1 MSNGVTAIIYPIY
14 NTRMQINDL
23 VKKCNDTERE
33 LIEQMIHNA
42 ADYVRA
48 VIVMETAV
56 NNIANLDADEARE
69 AKQSTDRARTI
80 AHDAFISS
88 VNIVNRICDKH
99 EFRRIYTDGEDR
111 RDYGEFAYR
120 IVRDIFVSRC

>member
-1 MSNGVTAIIYPIY
+1 MFKGVIAMIYPIY
-14 NTRMQINDL
+14 DTWMQINDL
-23 VKKCNDTERE
+23 AKKCNDMECE

-48 VIVMETAV
+48 VIIMETAAS
-56 NNIANLDADEARE
+56 NIASLDSDGTRE

-111 RDYGEFAYR
+111 RDYGEFALR
-120 IVRDIFVSRC
+120 IVRDIFASRH

>member
-42 ADYVRA
+42 ADYVRVV
-48 VIVMETAV
+48 VIMETAV

-80 AHDAFISS
+80 VHDAFISS

-120 IVRDIFVSRC
+120 IVRDIFASRR

>member
-1 MSNGVTAIIYPIY
+1 MIYPIY
-14 NTRMQINDL
+14 DTRMQINDL

-42 ADYVRA
+42 ADYVRVV
-48 VIVMETAV
+48 VIIETAV

-80 AHDAFISS
+80 VHDAFISS

-120 IVRDIFVSRC
+120 IVRDIFVSRN